1 MGPISSRTRKSRGLL
16 PAQPSKASCRW
27 SGVAEQGGMHKTKGV
42 ETNMALD
49 PGSTALAV
57 LDDVRDASHVVVATA
72 EIPRPRVFPRP

>member
-1 MGPISSRTRKSRGLL
+1 
-16 PAQPSKASCRW
+16 
-27 SGVAEQGGMHKTKGV
+27 MHKTKGV